1 MTIKVV
7 MEGSSVRV
15 LVDEQVPAG
24 ALTAPP
30 EKLGMFAQ
38 ADVDWGFKKAPSP
51 RPMPELDREK
61 AGVIKLAALN
71 YVKGL
76 LEAEINSLKSQL

>member
-1 MTIKVV
+1 M
-7 MEGSSVRV
+7 SSLTSRF
-15 LVDEQVPAG
+15 LL
-24 ALTAPP
+24 ALSRPPP

>member
-15 LVDEQVPAG
+15 LVDKQVPAG
-24 ALTAPP
+24 DLTAPP